1 MMKKKEYG
9 VLGLGKFGMAV
20 AKTLAENG
28 NSVIV
33 VDSDPERVDEI
44 ADSVTCAM
52 VADIADPHV
61 LDGLGLHNLDCVII
75 GVSTNMQISI
85 MATLLVK
92 EKGAPFVVVKAEN
105 EIHKHI
111 LEKIGADKIVF
122 PEGEMGVRLARNL
135 MGGAF
140 VDLVELSSEFSMVE
154 MPVPIMW
161 IGKSLRDLDIRSTY
175 GLNII
180 GIKTGEKL
188 EVNLDP
194 NIPMNGDM
202 GLVLV
207 GKNSDLK
214 KIGVDA

>member
-194 NIPMNGDM
+194 NIPLNGDM
-202 GLVLV
+202 ELVLV

>member
-28 NSVIV
+28 NSVIA
-33 VDSDPERVDEI
+33 VDSDPDRVDEI
-44 ADSVTCAM
+44 ADYVTCAM
-52 VADIADPHV
+52 VADIADSHV

-122 PEGEMGVRLARNL
+122 PEGEMGIRLARNL
-135 MGGAF
+135 MGGEF

-154 MPVPIMW
+154 MPVPTMW
-161 IGKSLRDLDIRSTY
+161 IGKSLRDLDIRSNY

-180 GIKTGEKL
+180 GIKIGEKL

-194 NIPMNGDM
+194 NAPMNENM
-202 GLVLV
+202 ILVLV
-207 GKNSDLK
+207 GKNSDFT

>member
-1 MMKKKEYG
+1 MLKKKEYG

-207 GKNSDLK
+207 GKNSDFK

>member
-1 MMKKKEYG
+1 MLKKKEYG

-194 NIPMNGDM
+194 NVPMNGDM

-207 GKNSDLK
+207 GKNSDFK

>member
-202 GLVLV
+202 ELVLV